1 MKKVLLFDFG
11 GTLDTNGVHWSEKYW
26 EAYKKLGLSIS
37 KKQYEEAYVY
47 SESFMTGVIKTNDS
61 FKTTLIYQI
70 LFQLLFLRKKKY
82 LIPEEDNNLLYRIS
96 DICYK
101 DVLVTTNYNKKLLKE
116 LNADYRLGL
125 VSNFYGN
132 LSTVLNELSFT
143 EYFEV
148 VVDSYEIGIKK
159 PDSRI
164 FQKTIDKFN
173 ELPENIFVIGD
184 SYSRDIVP
192 AKTIGCKTIWLD
204 GKSWTRPNNTSQAD
218 FIIHSIEEV
227 SNIVSQMGAE

>member
-47 SESFMTGVIKTNDS
+47 SESYMTGVVKTNDS

-82 LIPEEDNNLLYRIS
+82 IIPEEDNNLLYRIS

-227 SNIVSQMGAE
+227 RGIVFET